1 MGAFCCKSTK
11 KERNTDFGAE
21 LSNDIGHE
29 AGEREPIRAPEFVIP
44 PGMIDYLK
52 EHLGPLSM
60 ENNES
65 GVIKFEDFKAIYLT
79 SIMWNRVIFDTQRR
93 KFIEERRE
101 ALKADD
107 KNLYAEIV
115 MNSNDFDQEIL
126 AQVFNEVQ
134 LFVKISEENFTKALE
149 RHAEDQELMKQ
160 I

>member
-1 MGAFCCKSTK
+1 
-11 KERNTDFGAE
+11 
-21 LSNDIGHE
+21 
-29 AGEREPIRAPEFVIP
+29 
-44 PGMIDYLK
+44 
-52 EHLGPLSM
+52 M

-101 ALKADD
+101 ALKVDD
-107 KNLYAEIV
+107 KNLYGEIV